1 MVLQLACAA
10 VLLCVCAAVHA
21 LGTVAIT
28 RAVRHHHRDP
38 DVRALHRPVLGLVI
52 GLLFVFLLHVAE
64 VGLWAVAYRSVGAFL
79 DFEEALYF
87 SMTSFTTAGYGDL
100 VPPVKWRILG
110 ASEAMVGMVLLGW
123 SAGLVLVLLERMNR
137 RVLEED

>member
-10 VLLCVCAAVHA
+10 LLLCVCVVLHA

-38 DVRALHRPVLGLVI
+38 DVRQLHRPVLGLVI
-52 GLLFVFLLHVAE
+52 GLLFVFLLHLVE
-64 VGLWAVAYRSVGAFL
+64 VSVWAAAYRGVGAFL

-100 VPPVKWRILG
+100 VAPVKWRLLG
-110 ASEAMVGMVLLGW
+110 ASEALVGMVLLGW
-123 SAGLVLVLLERMNR
+123 SVGLVLVLLERMNR
-137 RVLEED
+137 RALEED

>member
-1 MVLQLACAA
+1 M
-10 VLLCVCAAVHA
+10 
-21 LGTVAIT
+21 
-28 RAVRHHHRDP
+28 
-38 DVRALHRPVLGLVI
+38 LHRPVLGLVI

-64 VGLWAVAYRSVGAFL
+64 IGLWAAAYRSLGAFL

-100 VPPVKWRILG
+100 VPPVRWRILG
-110 ASEAMVGMVLLGW
+110 ASEAMAGMVLLGW
-123 SAGLVLVLLERMNR
+123 SVGLVLVLLERMNR

>member
-1 MVLQLACAA
+1 
-10 VLLCVCAAVHA
+10 
-21 LGTVAIT
+21 
-28 RAVRHHHRDP
+28 
-38 DVRALHRPVLGLVI
+38 
-52 GLLFVFLLHVAE
+52 
-64 VGLWAVAYRSVGAFL
+64 VAYRSVGAFL

-100 VPPVKWRILG
+100 VPPVKWRLLG

-137 RVLEED
+137 RVALPKNAPLPKKYPVCPKSRFNRGENGRGTTEPRIPSVGQRVLPLRRETLCGFSLADCYC

>member
-1 MVLQLACAA
+1 VILQLACAA
-10 VLLCVCAAVHA
+10 LLLCVCVVVHA

-28 RAVRHHHRDP
+28 RVVRHHHRDP

-64 VGLWAVAYRSVGAFL
+64 VGLWAAAYRSLGAFL

-100 VPPVKWRILG
+100 MPPVRWRILG
-110 ASEAMVGMVLLGW
+110 AEVMAGMVLLGW

-137 RVLEED
+137 RALEED